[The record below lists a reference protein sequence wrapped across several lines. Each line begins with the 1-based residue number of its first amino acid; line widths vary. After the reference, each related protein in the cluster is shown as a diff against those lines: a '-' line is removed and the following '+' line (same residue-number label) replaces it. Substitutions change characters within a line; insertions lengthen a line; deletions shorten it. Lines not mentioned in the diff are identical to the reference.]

1 MPPPIGLPSPFF
13 RCPFATDH
21 PGVVSIAMG
30 IKYSRRIKRSAACS
44 HARRRA
50 TTRASNVTPWP
61 RLASLA
67 RSLARSRRYPSRGRP
82 REHDLSGSRDNPTV
96 PYRGARGKKGK
107 EKEKEKEE
115 EEKKGA
121 RTEAKEEE
129 RSSFL
134 SARSSRF
141 LSGLDSRNRH
151 KSRHFIICGGRHGWR
166 YDRVKNS
173 LE

>member
-67 RSLARSRRYPSRGRP
+67 RLLAR
-82 REHDLSGSRDNPTV
+82 EDIHLV
-96 PYRGARGKKGK
+96 GARANLIYRVLAITQPCRTVGR
-107 EKEKEKEE
+107 
-115 EEKKGA
+115 EEKKE
-121 RTEAKEEE
+121 RKKKKKKKKKKRKEQEQ
-129 RSSFL
+129 RRKKKNVLPFFPLVPLASFRASIPGIDINPGTL
-134 SARSSRF
+134 
-141 LSGLDSRNRH
+141 
-151 KSRHFIICGGRHGWR
+151 
-166 YDRVKNS
+166 
-173 LE
+173 